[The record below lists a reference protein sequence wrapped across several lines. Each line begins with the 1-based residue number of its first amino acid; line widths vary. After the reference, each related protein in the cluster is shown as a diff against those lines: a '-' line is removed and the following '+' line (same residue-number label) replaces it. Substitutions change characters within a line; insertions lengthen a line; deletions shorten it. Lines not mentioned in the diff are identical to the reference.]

1 MQKSGSVYAGID
13 IGTTNVRAVIGIVGE
28 DDLTPTI
35 VGAGS
40 AQNRGMRKGVIN
52 NVEQVAGAISVAVEE
67 AERISGQNI
76 AGATVSVNGAHIM
89 GLNSKGVIAISGQS
103 HEITY
108 DDLQR
113 VEEAA
118 SVVQLPANRE
128 ILQVFAKRYALD
140 GQENIKEPYGMSGV
154 RLEVDAH
161 IITAASPALKNID
174 KTMEVA
180 GIHINRPILVG
191 LASAESVLEPRQRE
205 SGVAVIDIGS
215 STTNILVIEEDDVQH
230 TAVLP
235 VGSNN
240 LTNDL
245 AIGLK
250 TDLDVAEEVKLKHS
264 SAVGTVR
271 KTRKHVDIE
280 QEGRDKLIFE
290 RRLIDDIVVSRLD
303 ELFELVNRELKKI
316 NREGKLPGG
325 LVLVGGGSLLPG
337 IEEFVKQKMS
347 LPAKIGKPKNYS
359 GIIDT
364 TNTPEYAAAVGLMM
378 LDMTFGQAYGNTSGF
393 SSNFDI
399 SSTIKKILNRFKSN

>member
-1 MQKSGSVYAGID
+1 MQKNGPVYAGID
-13 IGTTNVRAVIGIVGE
+13 VGTTRVRAVIGIVG
-28 DDLTPTI
+28 DDDITPTI

-40 AQNRGMRKGVIN
+40 AANRGMRKGTVN
-52 NVEQVAGAISVAVEE
+52 NVDEVATAINMALEE

-76 AGATVSVNGAHIM
+76 NGATISVNGPHIV
-89 GLNSKGVIAISGQS
+89 GLNSKGVIAISGQG
-103 HEITY
+103 HEITN

-128 ILQVFAKRYALD
+128 ILQVFAKSYSLD

-161 IITAASPALKNID
+161 IITAATPALKNID
-174 KTMEVA
+174 KTLQVA
-180 GIHINRPILVG
+180 GININRHILVG
-191 LASAESVLEPRQRE
+191 LASAESVLEPKQRE
-205 SGVAVIDIGS
+205 SGVAVIDMGA

-230 TAVLP
+230 AAVLP

-250 TDLDVAEEVKLKHS
+250 TDLDIAELVKVQHS
-264 SAVGTVR
+264 SATGTEK
-271 KTRKHVDIE
+271 KTRKHIE
-280 QEGRDKLIFE
+280 VGPEDGRHMFE
-290 RRLIDDIVVSRLD
+290 RGLVDDIVAARLD
-303 ELFELVNRELKKI
+303 ETFELITRELKKI
-316 NREGKLPGG
+316 GREGKLPGG

-337 IEEFVKQKMS
+337 VDEYAKEKMQ
-347 LPAKIGKPKNYS
+347 LPAKVGVPKNYS

-378 LDMTFGQAYGNTSGF
+378 LDMSFGQAYGSP
-393 SSNFDI
+393 SSIQRGADFGNMVKNF
-399 SSTIKKILNRFKSN
+399 LGRFRS